1 MSKAFLCLLLSS
13 FTFSAIHSQAK
24 TASKD
29 FNKDGVIDKI
39 VISEDGG
46 SAFSSTSITYTD
58 GKTKKKYEFSVQ
70 YSFGSFFTIGN
81 APNVLGKPGRE
92 ELSKHLF
99 SRKLAS
105 KIDPSLQWLIDAC
118 SNKAEVSSSEFI
130 DFSTKYNPIWMGG
143 NPVIPDDYF
152 VLLENNKYPNLLN
165 NVEGSPEYDGKT
177 YKSDYFWL
185 TYSPHNHKG
194 ESEDFKII
202 QADSESQL
210 LTTSHGVVLKAG
222 QKYSW
227 IFINDDKVFEAN
239 EKLRWPSIS
248 EAQMFNDFVLVRQAV
263 NTGATNLFIVN
274 PKSGFVVRLSNELMQ
289 IKSVEKMEI
298 NKVKEF
304 VELSD
309 SEDKKYS
316 LTLSKINELF
326 NGMNNP

>member
-1 MSKAFLCLLLSS
+1 MNKPTLITILTFFIGSIAFC
-13 FTFSAIHSQAK
+13 QAK
-24 TASKD
+24 KTLKD
-29 FNKDGVIDKI
+29 FNKDGVVDWLE
-39 VISEDGG
+39 ISEDGG
-46 SAFSSTSITYTD
+46 SAFSSTSATYTD
-58 GKTKKKYEFSVQ
+58 GKTKRKYDFSVQ
-70 YSFGSFFTIGN
+70 HSFGSFFAIGN

-92 ELSKHLF
+92 ELGKLLF
-99 SRKLAS
+99 SGKLAS

-118 SNKAEVSSSEFI
+118 SNKAEVKSSELI
-130 DFSTKYNPIWMGG
+130 DFSTKYNPVWIEG

-152 VLLENNKYPNLLN
+152 VLLENSKYPNLLK

-185 TYSPHNHKG
+185 TYSPYNHKG
-194 ESEDFKII
+194 KSDDFKTI

-210 LTTSHGVVLKAG
+210 LTTSHGVILKAG
-222 QKYSW
+222 QEYSW

-248 EAQMFNDFVLVRQAV
+248 EAQMFNDFVLIRQAV

-289 IKSVEKMEI
+289 INSVEKMEI
-298 NKVKEF
+298 DKLKET

-309 SEDKKYS
+309 SDDKKYS
-316 LTLSKINELF
+316 LTLSKIKELF